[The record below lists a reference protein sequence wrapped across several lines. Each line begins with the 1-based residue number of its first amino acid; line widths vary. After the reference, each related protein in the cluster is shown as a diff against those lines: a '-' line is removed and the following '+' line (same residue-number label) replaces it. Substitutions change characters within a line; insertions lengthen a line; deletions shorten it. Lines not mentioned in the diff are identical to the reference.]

1 MKLVILSNEQSSF
14 ECCDRKIS
22 HIRRFDFRHD
32 VMPVSTIRFP
42 LRNQI
47 ATRDESGC
55 NLRPIYF
62 DPNCASPVKV
72 VRNEICPRR
81 RGTPFLILVG
91 IEVIE
96 IEEAYSTEEANV
108 GVVLSSPGRAETFRI
123 RNLRFRDDGTTLKN
137 GLIPSWVRRVP
148 QASAK
153 YKSVMSA
160 VYSWGQCEGLIPRG
174 EHFNPCRYVKGREF
188 SKVTDYEAL
197 ALEIEDMFKVLSELK
212 QPEYELALL
221 VATCGL
227 RISEALGLRWRDVLW
242 DRGLIAIRQTFVHFN
257 MQPGAK
263 TKLSRSRVEA
273 PQLLLDA
280 LAAWRWET
288 MYANDD
294 DFVFPS
300 VKLHGR
306 QPRSASQLVEDY
318 IRPAAIAA
326 GVIRVENGVTY
337 DRDGEVVKRFG
348 FHNLGRHSLAT
359 FLMDE
364 QENPA
369 VVQAIMRH
377 AKMDMTLYYSH
388 SRRKAKRAAQEKVLQ
403 HLLPEEMREPMRE
416 PVIIH

>member
-1 MKLVILSNEQSSF
+1 MAKGWFRRKKGKLVYCWYNANGRERTSVIGVASLTDEEGWLKVGELGLDRLVAESDPVIVTFGELAEKYLANYPFNKRSTQEHHEQ
-14 ECCDRKIS
+14 
-22 HIRRFDFRHD
+22 
-32 VMPVSTIRFP
+32 V
-42 LRNQI
+42 LRNLLVPKWAEMEAI
-47 ATRDESGC
+47 NIDPRKLKVWFVGLDVETSTRG
-55 NLRPIYF
+55 
-62 DPNCASPVKV
+62 
-72 VRNEICPRR
+72 
-81 RGTPFLILVG
+81 
-91 IEVIE
+91 
-96 IEEAYSTEEANV
+96 
-108 GVVLSSPGRAETFRI
+108 
-123 RNLRFRDDGTTLKN
+123 
-137 GLIPSWVRRVP
+137 
-148 QASAK
+148 K

-174 EHFNPCRYVKGREF
+174 EQFNPCRYVRGREF
-188 SKVTDYEAL
+188 SQVTDYEAL
-197 ALEIEDMFKVLSELK
+197 ALEIEDMFKVLSELE

-280 LAAWRWET
+280 LAAWRRET
-288 MYANDD
+288 MYANED

-300 VKLHGR
+300 VKLHGK

-326 GVIRVENGVTY
+326 GVIVVEDGVTY

-403 HLLPEEMREPMRE
+403 HLVPAEMRERMRE
-416 PVIIH
+416 PVIIQ